1 MAAPDSNIGELYSAA
16 IADGVT
22 QALISSGL
30 SMSFPSGTAPLI
42 GQTEEAS
49 FGGSLVQGQYD
60 AVGVILEDGEHSPKA
75 LTNWLE
81 KALTFAGN
89 TADTVVRGIA
99 WGTKE
104 LVEIPFN
111 YLANEGPATP
121 DKALG
126 NMATAFGLTTSAG
139 LIASVLSDIPSISVL
154 GCVDLNFRSLSAFLA
169 KMGGWDSIFGQ
180 VWAPL
185 MRGYVGQP
193 MRYYINKQLT
203 PFLPGL
209 MDLERL
215 RYKRILPGSMNPATA
230 PPGVVGQGY
239 SGKMPGYDYFA
250 EQVAYAGFSPEW
262 AEIFEND
269 LYTEPRHFELG
280 IMGEN
285 PAIPDSWWW
294 EKCRRM
300 GYTEMDVGYM
310 VGGIKNKIAGGYVQA
325 KVNEVI
331 TNYREGIVGD
341 ETLAQVVQESGIS
354 DMAQVAAID
363 TAQWKKHREVIA
375 EETKVLLA
383 QFNRDSITLDEL
395 RNRLDLYYEDPKA
408 VDRLVSM
415 AEISRYRR
423 VYWTTEIEQARAAL
437 QTYRVLFVAG
447 RITEA
452 EYQAWLIDAG
462 LEPVAFDAMADLDYF
477 RRDKAIAGD
486 FQRYGLPKLRDL
498 FLHGMIDRAQYS
510 RELVDGGFPDEY
522 IDLELDL
529 VEVKARERQS
539 GIVRRDELAIYES
552 AYVVGL
558 VSRSTVKNV
567 MEAAGLDDYGI
578 EAHLLQLD
586 YEWDQFKAKREAAIA
601 KADDLAKAK
610 AKAEADKRAREFE
623 QARAKAR
630 GVTEEWSRLK
640 VAEAKESLAQLA
652 STLIGEVKLG
662 ADADGGKLKSLTAS
676 LVDALWWANVSA
688 A

>member
-185 MRGYVGQP
+185 MRAYVGQP
-193 MRYYINKQLT
+193 MRYYINQQLT
-203 PFLPGL
+203 PFLPNL

-215 RYKRILPGSMNPATA
+215 RYKRILPGAMNPATT
-230 PPGVVGQGY
+230 PPGIVGQGY
-239 SGKMPGYDYFA
+239 AGKMPGYDEFKKN
-250 EQVAYAGFSPEW
+250 VNYAGFSDEW
-262 AEIFEND
+262 AEIYEND

-285 PAIPDSWWW
+285 PAIPDRWWW

-310 VGGIKNKIAGGYVQA
+310 VGGIKNKIAGGYIQA
-325 KVNEVI
+325 MVNEVI
-331 TNYREGIVGD
+331 TSYREGIIGD
-341 ETLAQVVQESGIS
+341 DTLAKIIQESGIS
-354 DMAQVAAID
+354 DMAQGMAVL
-363 TAQWKKHREVIA
+363 TAEWKRYRESIA

-383 QFNRDSITLDEL
+383 QFNRDAITIDEL
-395 RNRLDLYYEDPKA
+395 QNRLDLYYEDRKA
-408 VDRLVSM
+408 VDRIVSM
-415 AEISRYRR
+415 ATISRYRR
-423 VYWTTEIEQARAAL
+423 VYWTTEVEQARAAL
-437 QTYRVLFVAG
+437 NVYRPLFIAG

-452 EYQAWLIDAG
+452 EYQYWLIEAG
-462 LEPVAFDAMADLDYF
+462 LEPTAYDAMSAIDYF
-477 RRDKAIAGD
+477 RRDKAVVAD
-486 FQRYGLPKLRDL
+486 FQRFGLPKLRDL
-498 FLHGMIDRAQYS
+498 MLHGLISARDYRAQ
-510 RELVDGGFPDEY
+510 LLAGGFPEEY
-522 IDLELDL
+522 IDLEIELAEL
-529 VEVKARERQS
+529 KFRERQS
-539 GIVRRDELAIYES
+539 GIVRADELGIYES
-552 AYVVGL
+552 AYVIGL
-558 VSRSTVKNV
+558 VSRSTLKSV
-567 MEAAGLDDYGI
+567 MIDAGLTDYGI
-578 EAHLLQLD
+578 EAHLLKLD
-586 YEWDQFKAKREAAIA
+586 YEWDQFAARREAALTKAEDAAKEEAKRDA
-601 KADDLAKAK
+601 KARDVAL
-610 AKAEADKRAREFE
+610 E
-623 QARAKAR
+623 QARVKAR
-630 GVTEEWSRLK
+630 GVTEKWSIEK
-640 VAEAKESLAQLA
+640 SEEAKESVRSTAEALISEVRRGLEANT
-652 STLIGEVKLG
+652 STLNT
-662 ADADGGKLKSLTAS
+662 LTDQ
-676 LVDALWWANVSA
+676 LTTALWWSKVSVA
-688 A
+688 